1 MMGQHQQTMESG
13 TALRRIVMV
22 VLVAGL
28 MALLMAA
35 SAMPALAKA
44 GDGKYGGND
53 KGQGG
58 GTGGDSPTNGS
69 DKGVSMKDKDYDGGV
84 YNNPHRPVVVVID
97 DPTLPTPSP

>member
-1 MMGQHQQTMESG
+1 MGQHQQTMESG

-69 DKGVSMKDKDYDGGV
+69 DKGVSKKDKDYLLLAPKALTSWSTASRGGQQGG
-84 YNNPHRPVVVVID
+84 PGLH
-97 DPTLPTPSP
+97 